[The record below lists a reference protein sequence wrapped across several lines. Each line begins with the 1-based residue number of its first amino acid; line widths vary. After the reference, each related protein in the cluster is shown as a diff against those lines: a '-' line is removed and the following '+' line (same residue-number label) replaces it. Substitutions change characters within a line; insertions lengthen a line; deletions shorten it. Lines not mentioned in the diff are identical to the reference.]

1 MTDRRWLLVVA
12 VAGIA
17 LFALSFLDGWLV
29 HERELRG
36 EGYRFVETA
45 LSAWRGR
52 ALPVLSAGVVLALLV
67 GVLAAV
73 AARRPGSVPAAV
85 LLIGAVATLGIVVS
99 GAWPIAQEGH
109 ASSVRV
115 SPGPLLGVG
124 IGLALVMVAAGIAI
138 RRPARPLVVAAVAAG
153 LLLVGAGAG
162 GRWLGLQ
169 WAEGT
174 GQHWSEGSY
183 TRPASNGGPALTLT
197 INDGR
202 FSIGDRSGSHEP
214 DRWSGTWEA
223 SGWTVVL
230 DEDPACRGSRGAY
243 HAHAEG
249 DDDLRFVKVVDTCR
263 DGERAADLESGVWE
277 RDSG

>member
-1 MTDRRWLLVVA
+1 MMTDRRWLLLIA
-12 VAGIA
+12 AAGIA
-17 LFALSFLDGWLV
+17 IFALSFVDGWLV

-36 EGYRFVETA
+36 EGYRFVETS
-45 LSAWRGR
+45 LNAWRGR
-52 ALPVLSAGVVLALLV
+52 AMPVLTVGVVAALLV
-67 GVLAAV
+67 GALAAV
-73 AARRPGSVPAAV
+73 AAWRPGSVPAAV
-85 LLIGAVATLGIVVS
+85 LLIGAVVTLGLLLS
-99 GAWPIAQEGH
+99 GAWPIAQDGH

-115 SPGPLLGVG
+115 SAGPLLGAGAV
-124 IGLALVMVAAGIAI
+124 LALLMVAGGIAL
-138 RRPARPLVVAAVAAG
+138 RRPARSLVVATAAAG

-183 TRPASNGGPALTLT
+183 TRPATGDAPALTLT
-197 INDGR
+197 IGDGR
-202 FSIGDRSGSHEP
+202 FTIG

-230 DEDPACRGSRGAY
+230 DDDPACPDSRGTY

-263 DGERAADLESGVWE
+263 DGERAAELETGIWE
-277 RDSG
+277 RDAG

>member
-12 VAGIA
+12 AAGIA
-17 LFALSFLDGWLV
+17 IFALSFLDGWLV
-29 HERELRG
+29 HDRELRG
-36 EGYRFVETA
+36 EGYRFVETT
-45 LSAWRGR
+45 LNAWRGR
-52 ALPVLSAGVVLALLV
+52 ALPVLSFGVALALLV
-67 GVLAAV
+67 GMLAAV
-73 AARRPGSVPAAV
+73 AAWRPGSVPAVIV
-85 LLIGAVATLGIVVS
+85 LVGSVATLGLLLS
-99 GAWPIAQEGH
+99 GAWPIAQDGH
-109 ASSVRV
+109 ASSVRIA
-115 SPGPLLGVG
+115 PGLLLGAG
-124 IGLALVMVAAGIAI
+124 IGLALVMVAGGIAI
-138 RRPARPLVVAAVAAG
+138 RRPARPLVVASLAAA
-153 LLLVGAGAG
+153 LLLIGAGAG

-183 TRPASNGGPALTLT
+183 TRPATADGPALTLT
-197 INDGR
+197 ISDGR
-202 FSIGDRSGSHEP
+202 FTIG

-230 DEDPACRGSRGAY
+230 DGDPACPDARGTY

-263 DGERAADLESGVWE
+263 DGERAADLEAGIWE